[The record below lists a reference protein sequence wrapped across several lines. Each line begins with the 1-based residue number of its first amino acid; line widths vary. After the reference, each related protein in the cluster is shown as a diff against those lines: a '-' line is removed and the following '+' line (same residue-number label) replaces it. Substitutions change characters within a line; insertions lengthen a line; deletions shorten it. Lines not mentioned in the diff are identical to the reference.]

1 MVQQDSVWHQYNPLY
16 QMELTSAIDKM
27 LKVPESSVP
36 EHFALYSSIWEKLDL
51 REPPA
56 KISTAE
62 TIEEAIQLARDI
74 ASQGGQHQ
82 VLITGSLYLVGG
94 ALNILQPE
102 V

>member
-1 MVQQDSVWHQYNPLY
+1 
-16 QMELTSAIDKM
+16 M

-36 EHFALYSSIWEKLDL
+36 EHFALYSSIWKELDL
-51 REPPA
+51 REQSA
-56 KISTAE
+56 KVSTAE

-74 ASQGGQHQ
+74 ASQGGQNQ
-82 VLITGSLYLVGG
+82 VFITGSLYLVGG